1 MSVSLNENREYFVKA
16 LNEVINRKTEEEMA
30 GCQETAHT
38 SLRHKI
44 IMKRIAKGKCY
55 DAADKVIITKRT
67 MLIAIIAAILALTSC
82 TLAIIYRDNI
92 AGFIEKVYEE
102 FVYISPDDESRE
114 RKVDYPET
122 IERVYEFTY
131 IPEGYELKKENSNLL
146 SIARIYKNSEGK
158 IFLLKQQVIDSADF
172 KTDSVDS
179 FSSAFNVGDIAVYYR
194 INKLNNYVWE
204 SNGYQFQIHS
214 KDELSAEELQKLISG
229 IK

>member
-55 DAADKVIITKRT
+55 NAADKVIITKRT

-131 IPEGYELKKENSNLL
+131 IPEGYELKSENSNDFA
-146 SIARIYKNSEGK
+146 ITRIYENAFGK
-158 IFLLKQQVIDSADF
+158 EVRLKQQTIDASVF
-172 KTDSVDS
+172 KTNSENS
-179 FSSAFNVGDIAVYYR
+179 YSGILKIGDIEVYYR
-194 INKLNNYVWE
+194 YDKLNN
-204 SNGYQFQIHS
+204 
-214 KDELSAEELQKLISG
+214 
-229 IK
+229 